1 MTLLVFFAVVV
12 LKAEAAVSDYS
23 KEHPL
28 LFGIDMDYPPMEYVD
43 EEGTPSGYD
52 VEFTTQLMQRLGVP
66 FAFSPNK
73 WENLSGDVLSGRVDL
88 AMMVYSPYRKDSTN
102 YSKAVFRLYYQVVF
116 KKADATHFDVRNL
129 TNKKVAYMASRPVRD
144 TLTSVGALL
153 FETKDLSKAMH
164 DLSEGKYDAVVCFRY
179 QAKYLL
185 KKHKLTSLATED
197 LTLAP
202 REYCYVSHDKLL
214 IDAINVEL
222 MKMKSEGVVDDV
234 YGDIY
239 SSFDGVNIPVWIWY
253 LLVSLVFVFMV
264 IFIVGQQIYQRRL
277 RHEMER
283 AQLGERTKTTFLG
296 NITHA
301 LRTPLNAII
310 GFSDVL
316 KEDDGSMPLQ
326 DRHHLSG
333 LINDSGRQLLYFIEE
348 ILELSNMQGNE
359 LKLNRSKVTLN
370 EVMRGYAE
378 EMVPKLAKGVSI
390 TVEGNVDRHVFVD
403 ESMMRLV
410 TMHFLENAARNTQQ
424 GTITLIYRVTNGQMY
439 IAVKDTGKGVPE
451 ALRKNIFNILVDKA
465 AYVQDEIPGL
475 GLTICKTIVERCGG
489 RIGLEQLPNGGSLFW
504 HTVPVKFV
512 N

>member
-1 MTLLVFFAVVV
+1 MTAMAFRV
-12 LKAEAAVSDYS
+12 EAAVSDYT
-23 KEHPL
+23 KQHPL
-28 LFGIDMDYPPMEYVD
+28 LFGIDMDYPPMEYIDVQ
-43 EEGTPSGYD
+43 GKPSGYD
-52 VEFTTQLMQRLGVP
+52 VEFTYKLMKRLDIP
-66 FAFSPNK
+66 FTFSPNT
-73 WENLSGDVLSGRVDL
+73 WENISGDVLSGNVDL

-102 YSKAVFRLYYQVVF
+102 YSKAVFRLYYQIVYQ
-116 KKADATHFDVRNL
+116 KKSASRFDVRNL
-129 TNKKVAYMASRPVRD
+129 TDKRVAYMASRPVRD
-144 TLTSVGALL
+144 TLTRVGAILY
-153 FETKDLSKAMH
+153 ETKDLSKAVI
-164 DLSEGKYDAVVCFRY
+164 DLSKGKYDAVVCFRY

-202 REYCYVSHDKLL
+202 REYCYVSHDKQL
-214 IDAINVEL
+214 IDAIDVEL

-239 SSFDGVNIPVWIWY
+239 PSFDGVNIPVWIWY

-283 AQLGERTKTTFLG
+283 AQLGERMKTTFLG

-326 DRHHLSG
+326 DRQHLSG

-489 RIGLEQLPNGGSLFW
+489 SIGLEQLPNGGSLFW
-504 HTVPVKFV
+504 HTVPVRFV
-512 N
+512 